1 MYIIVGLGNPGREY
15 EGTRHNVG
23 FLVLDKLAAKENISI
38 LEKRHKAIIGKG
50 MAAGQKCVLAKPQ
63 TYMNLSGECV
73 RQLIDFYK
81 ADETTELIV
90 ISDDVSLEVGQIR
103 IRKKGSAGGHN
114 GLKNIIAHLGHDGFI
129 RVKMGVGEKPSG
141 WDLVDYVLGRFSPK
155 DREAMDEA
163 AGRAADAIRTIIAQ
177 GPDVAMN
184 QFNTVKKP
192 VKEPKEPK
200 GPREPKEPKEPKEPR
215 EPKEPKQP
223 KEQNEPSEKQG
234 FQKPEEAKQPGEAG
248 GPETGEKA
256 AGESSRL

>member
-38 LEKRHKAIIGKG
+38 LEKKHKAIIGKG

-81 ADETTELIV
+81 VDETAELIV

-114 GLKNIIAHLGHDGFI
+114 GLKNIIAHLGTDQFP
-129 RVKMGVGEKPSG
+129 RVRVGVGAPAHPDHEMID
-141 WDLVDYVLGRFSPK
+141 WVIGRFTPQEK
-155 DREAMDEA
+155 KTVDEA
-163 AGRAADAIRTIIAQ
+163 VGRAVDAALCIMEKGVSEAQ
-177 GPDVAMN
+177 N
-184 QFNTVKKP
+184 RFN
-192 VKEPKEPK
+192 
-200 GPREPKEPKEPKEPR
+200 
-215 EPKEPKQP
+215 
-223 KEQNEPSEKQG
+223 
-234 FQKPEEAKQPGEAG
+234 
-248 GPETGEKA
+248 
-256 AGESSRL
+256 